1 MMALNPLQKLLV
13 KWAGIPVTREVVQN
27 IKVEAE
33 NKELRVEILKQRGQ
47 IGRLLKLYNQQ
58 KKESENLELKKEI
71 SEKLSE
77 EAKKIEEEELGDF
90 ISLDNLFKKIYG
102 IDMKKPKGKFG
113 EKLVFTDRNGK
124 KSYNYGAMG
133 FYTKGSFVLR
143 DSEGNDLVVA
153 NLPRK
158 LLKIESFKS
167 MLKKGI
173 IQMNVDEDGE
183 YHPEWEELEI
193 PDQYYDGEEH
203 IIKETEELT
212 IKAKDLIHAKIME
225 NRMLKERISQ
235 FEIAY
240 SDIGREL
247 DGFKRTVI
255 VLSKNNK
262 TVNADFTAVVNQIT
276 ELQKGVY
283 QMSQKL
289 VNISEENAMNEDL
302 IESQEGQIKTLK
314 EKAEVVGSN
323 TTFENAMSMHDDIA
337 DKVAGIQKKVE
348 AK

>member
-1 MMALNPLQKLLV
+1 MALNPLQKLLV

-33 NKELRVEILKQRGQ
+33 NKELRIEILKQRGQ

-77 EAKKIEEEELGDF
+77 EAKKIEEEDLGKF
-90 ISLDNLFKKIYG
+90 ISLDNFMKKIYD
-102 IDMKKPKGKFG
+102 IDIKKPKGKFG
-113 EKLVFTDRNGK
+113 EKLLLTDRNGI

-133 FYTKGSFVLR
+133 FYTKGYFVLR
-143 DSEGNDLVVA
+143 DSEGNDLVLA

-158 LLKIESFKS
+158 LFKIESFAS
-167 MLKKGI
+167 MLRKGI
-173 IQMNVDEDGE
+173 VQMNVDENGE
-183 YHPEWEELEI
+183 YHSEWEELEI
-193 PDQYYDGEEH
+193 PDQYYDEEEH

-212 IKAKDLIHAKIME
+212 VKAKDLIHKQIME
-225 NRMLKERISQ
+225 NRMLKDKVSQ

-240 SDIGREL
+240 SDIAREL
-247 DGFKRTVI
+247 DSFKKTVI

-262 TVNADFTAVVNQIT
+262 TVNADFSAVVNQIT

-283 QMSQKL
+283 QMSQKI

-314 EKAEVVGSN
+314 EKAEVIGSN
-323 TTFENAMSMHDDIA
+323 TTFENAMSIHDDIA
-337 DKVAGIQKKVE
+337 DKVSGRQKKVE

>member
-1 MMALNPLQKLLV
+1 MALNIFQKLLV

-27 IKVEAE
+27 MKVEAE

-47 IGRLLKLYNQQ
+47 IGRILKLYNQQ

-77 EAKKIEEEELGDF
+77 EATKIEQEELGDF
-90 ISLDNLFKKIYG
+90 ISLDNLFKKVYD
-102 IDMKKPKGKFG
+102 IDMKKTKGRFG
-113 EKLVFTDRNGK
+113 EKLVFTDRNGV

-133 FYTKGSFVLR
+133 FYTKGYFVLR
-143 DSEGNDLVVA
+143 DSEGNDLVLA

-158 LLKIESFKS
+158 LLKIESFAS

-173 IQMNVDEDGE
+173 IQMNVDENGE
-183 YHPEWEELEI
+183 YHAEWEELEI
-193 PDQYYDGEEH
+193 PDQYYDEEDH

-212 IKAKDLIHAKIME
+212 VKAKDLIHKQIME
-225 NRMLKERISQ
+225 NKFLREKVSQ

-240 SDIGREL
+240 SDMGREL
-247 DGFKRTVI
+247 DGFRRTVI
-255 VLSKNNK
+255 TLSKNNK
-262 TVNADFTAVVNQIT
+262 TVNADFSAVVNQIT

-283 QMSQKL
+283 QMSQKI

-314 EKAEVVGSN
+314 EKAEVIGSN
-323 TTFENAMSMHDDIA
+323 TTFENAMSIHDDIA
-337 DKVAGIQKKVE
+337 DKVSGRQKKVE